1 MQPSVDIDAAA
12 ISTRDLELAPTH
24 GLASIPAQLLLLT
37 AAAGGFSMTRP
48 AFHLISSQKSSF

>member
-12 ISTRDLELAPTH
+12 ISTRDLAPTH